1 MRTTFFA
8 LAALAAG
15 ASSALASPESHQG
28 MVKVAKR
35 ANAPTDTEI
44 LNYALTLE
52 YLERN
57 FYADVLKKF
66 SATDFKK
73 AGYAPRV
80 RERFQALAKQEASHV
95 QFLEAAL
102 GTNAVS
108 DCSYIFGLTSVK
120 AVVSTAR
127 LLENI
132 GVSAYLGA
140 AGDIQSKEYLAA
152 AGSILTV
159 EARHASYLNE
169 INGASGFPDAY
180 DSPLDYAQVYSLA
193 APIIIPNT
201 CGKAAPLP
209 ASIQK
214 FPALALK
221 TKTPRAGHTSAFSFA
236 PKQGYSGD
244 YYVAFIADGQTQYS
258 KVGAEQTAHI
268 PKGLTGL
275 VFAIVTTSPNALTD
289 ANTVAGPAP
298 IFLA

>member
-1 MRTTFFA
+1 M
-8 LAALAAG
+8 
-15 ASSALASPESHQG
+15 
-28 MVKVAKR
+28 
-35 ANAPTDTEI
+35 
-44 LNYALTLE
+44 TLE

-159 EARHASYLNE
+159 EARHASVRLTHLLRRTRLTRMSHSTSTRST
-169 INGASGFPDAY
+169 A
-180 DSPLDYAQVYSLA
+180 
-193 APIIIPNT
+193 
-201 CGKAAPLP
+201 
-209 ASIQK
+209 
-214 FPALALK
+214 
-221 TKTPRAGHTSAFSFA
+221 PRASPTPTTRRSTTLRSTRLLRRESPAV
-236 PKQGYSGD
+236 Q
-244 YYVAFIADGQTQYS
+244 QRTQ
-258 KVGAEQTAHI
+258 
-268 PKGLTGL
+268 
-275 VFAIVTTSPNALTD
+275 N
-289 ANTVAGPAP
+289 
-298 IFLA
+298 